1 MFVCEDGV
9 VDGERKDQVGCV
21 GLYSR
26 GFVTHCAILK
36 KGAGWHSSHRTV
48 PIFL

>member
-1 MFVCEDGV
+1 MFVRDDSV

-26 GFVTHCAILK
+26 GFVKHCAILK
-36 KGAGWHSSHRTV
+36 KGAG
-48 PIFL
+48 